1 MSDPRVEQ
9 MKLALSGEQSGGGLD
24 DIRVYTG
31 PTKQIGQG
39 LGDLLGH
46 FGRFARWV
54 APIAMRIGKTLFKSS
69 SAALKDGGS
78 IGDSFKSALKPTLRT
93 ALKHGGR
100 ALGKIIEKQEGPSAA
115 PPVEPPLLHQDDR
128 DVGTEKPQ
136 PQVGSGRYKA
146 SRKRKTRGS
155 SKHSKRSNIHY
166 NF

>member
-9 MKLALSGEQSGGGLD
+9 IKLALSGEQSGGGLD

-31 PTKQIGQG
+31 PKQGGQG
-39 LGDLLGH
+39 IGGILKSIFH
-46 FGRFARWV
+46 TI
-54 APIAMRIGKTLFKSS
+54 APVVLRVGKTLFKSS
-69 SAALKDGGS
+69 SQALKDGGS

-100 ALGKIIEKQEGPSAA
+100 ALGKVIQQQEAPQAA
-115 PPVEPPLLHQDDR
+115 PPLEPPLLHQDER

-136 PQVGSGRYKA
+136 PQIGSGRYKA
-146 SRKRKTRGS
+146 SRKRKALGPTRKG
-155 SKHSKRSNIHY
+155 KEAYIHY

>member
-31 PTKQIGQG
+31 PKQNGG
-39 LGDLLGH
+39 GVGDLLG
-46 FGRFARWV
+46 RFVRWI
-54 APIAMRIGKTLFKSS
+54 APAALKVGKTLFKSS
-69 SAALKDGGS
+69 SAALKDGAS

-93 ALKHGGR
+93 ALKHGGK
-100 ALGKIIEKQEGPSAA
+100 ALGKIIEQQEAPSAA
-115 PPVEPPLLHQDDR
+115 PPIEPPLLHQDER

-146 SRKRKTRGS
+146 YRKRKPHRSITNN
-155 SKHSKRSNIHY
+155 KRPNIHY